1 MFVWFC
7 IVACASAACLV
18 DAGMVKAGQP
28 HQVPV
33 NGSKVLR
40 AAHFALVEFNK
51 ANIEE
56 QFAYKTVKITSANIQ
71 IVSGINYILKML
83 LARTRCKKIFTD
95 DGVSC
100 VFHSE
105 PKELQCLF
113 VVSEIPWEGSR
124 VLSKNKCFP
133 YNY

>member
-1 MFVWFC
+1 
-7 IVACASAACLV
+7 
-18 DAGMVKAGQP
+18 MVKAGQP

-71 IVSGINYILKML
+71 VRLNS
-83 LARTRCKKIFTD
+83 
-95 DGVSC
+95 
-100 VFHSE
+100 
-105 PKELQCLF
+105 
-113 VVSEIPWEGSR
+113 
-124 VLSKNKCFP
+124 
-133 YNY
+133 